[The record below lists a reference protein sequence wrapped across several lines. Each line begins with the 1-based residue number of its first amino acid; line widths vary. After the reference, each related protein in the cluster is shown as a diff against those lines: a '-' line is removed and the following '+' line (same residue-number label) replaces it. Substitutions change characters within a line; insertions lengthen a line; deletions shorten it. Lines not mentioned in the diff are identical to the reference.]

1 MPCFKMRLPVHPDRR
16 KIEADAVT
24 TTFRNLRKVADP
36 HDESDVPF
44 FW

>member
-1 MPCFKMRLPVHPDRR
+1 MRLPVHPDRR
-16 KIEADAVT
+16 KIEADAVSAA
-24 TTFRNLRKVADP
+24 FRNLRKVSDP